1 MILNSIEAGAA
12 PAGSGPSLILMH
24 GLFGAAKNLGVIA
37 RALAADAR
45 VVSLDLRNHG
55 DSPRAAG
62 MDYATMAADVA
73 ETIAALEITSAMV
86 VGHSMGGKTAMA
98 LALSQPA
105 LVQKLV
111 VMDIA
116 PVSYN
121 HAFAPYVAAM
131 QGLALTPALTRQDA
145 NAALAEAI
153 PEAAMRAFL
162 LNNLILGAAPRWR
175 LALPEIAAA
184 MPDLTAWRDPPDA
197 KPYPRPALFLRGATS
212 GYVRDDAWQTI
223 LDKFPA
229 AVQKTIADAGHWLH
243 AEQPDLVI
251 AALKEFLFQ

>member
-1 MILNSIEAGAA
+1 MILNSIEAG
-12 PAGSGPSLILMH
+12 SGPPLILLH

-37 RALAADAR
+37 RALSASAR
-45 VVSLDLRNHG
+45 LLSLDLRNHG
-55 DSPRAAG
+55 DSPHATG
-62 MDYATMAADVA
+62 MDYATMAADAA
-73 ETIAALEITSAMV
+73 ETIAARGITAAMV

-98 LALSQPA
+98 LALTQPA
-105 LVQKLV
+105 LVEKLV

-116 PVSYN
+116 PVTYN
-121 HAFAPYVAAM
+121 HGYDGYVAAM
-131 QGLALTPALTRQDA
+131 QALPLTPALTRHAA
-145 NAALAEAI
+145 NAALADAI
-153 PEAAMRAFL
+153 PDAAMRAFL
-162 LNNLILGAAPRWR
+162 LNNLILGPAPRWR

-184 MPDLTAWRDPPDA
+184 MPDLLAWQDPPGA
-197 KPYPRPALFLRGATS
+197 APYSGPALFLRGANS